1 MSKNKIKQ
9 TTMNFDNSSEYL
21 HHLVYDGARMRYGNI
36 SEDIKKRL
44 DFELQVINSR
54 NWAGYFLLIR
64 DMVHTIRTKGAVTG
78 PGGGALPGS
87 LVAYCLQITNVD
99 PMAYDLLF
107 ERFANSEYNLP
118 SFYVCVDIEGKNE
131 AIGYLKKKGI
141 TNKTE
146 LPEEQLVGGD
156 AKSISVFSEAAF
168 EIYLAGMK
176 SLSVIRESA
185 ETNGELSD
193 IFENADM
200 NVVFRRFRPSNYDI
214 FKNADMNVAVR
225 RFRPSNIEELAA
237 MYVFAVKS
245 IKSTN
250 KTDRHVNCIPS
261 GFRELDRIMGGWR
274 PGELVIIA
282 SPPMMGKTAFMLSM
296 ASNIAID
303 HRYGVALFSL
313 EMSKQQL
320 FKRMMVV
327 AAEIDSEIICAEE
340 LEDYERKRLET
351 KIYYFVKS
359 RSFIDDTPALSDL
372 EFFVNCRKFVYQ
384 HDIRVA
390 FIDYLQLMT
399 LARADFVKD
408 CRQHEVSNILCSLK
422 GIAKELNIPIIV
434 LSQLKAGEKHSTGL
448 QSNRPQLADLC
459 ESPDTIEQYADMVA
473 FIHRPE
479 YYGFIEDEQGN
490 SLSGVAEIT
499 IAKNS
504 NGALGDVRLAFDKNF
519 AKFS

>member
-21 HHLVYDGARMRYGNI
+21 NHPVYDVARMRLNGI
-36 SEDIKKRL
+36 PSGFTELEDYERK
-44 DFELQVINSR
+44 
-54 NWAGYFLLIR
+54 LLE
-64 DMVHTIRTKGAVTG
+64 T
-78 PGGGALPGS
+78 
-87 LVAYCLQITNVD
+87 
-99 PMAYDLLF
+99 
-107 ERFANSEYNLP
+107 
-118 SFYVCVDIEGKNE
+118 
-131 AIGYLKKKGI
+131 KGI
-141 TNKTE
+141 TT
-146 LPEEQLVGGD
+146 
-156 AKSISVFSEAAF
+156 
-168 EIYLAGMK
+168 
-176 SLSVIRESA
+176 
-185 ETNGELSD
+185 
-193 IFENADM
+193 
-200 NVVFRRFRPSNYDI
+200 
-214 FKNADMNVAVR
+214 
-225 RFRPSNIEELAA
+225 
-237 MYVFAVKS
+237 
-245 IKSTN
+245 
-250 KTDRHVNCIPS
+250 
-261 GFRELDRIMGGWR
+261 GFRELDRITGGWR

-282 SPPMMGKTAFMLSM
+282 SPPMMGTTAFMLST

-327 AAEIDSEIICAEE
+327 AAEIDSEKICAEK
-340 LEDYERKRLET
+340 LEDYEMKRLET

-384 HDIRVA
+384 HGIRVA
-390 FIDYLQLMT
+390 FIDYLQLMN
-399 LARADFVKD
+399 LARADFVKGY
-408 CRQHEVSNILCSLK
+408 RQHEVSSILCSLK

-448 QSNRPQLADLC
+448 QSKRPQLADLC

-479 YYGFIEDEQGN
+479 YYGFTEDEQGN
-490 SLSGVAEIT
+490 SLSGVAEII